1 MRKSA
6 IRYHCAQIGGREKR
20 IWCLLRNSFVR
31 HRRHKALTLVL
42 SAAQFKKFSDKE
54 RTVFPHHPPQ
64 SHGQKHSK
72 KGYPDPVKRSR
83 MRFPG
88 NPTASSGHRGTRQQE
103 FCLYHRNFS
112 PERVFLGDRHSAKP
126 GRNLVNR
133 KPTSRIMNRIVK
145 LQIKPCSQNRADIIA
160 HKPNANKDNR

>member
-1 MRKSA
+1 
-6 IRYHCAQIGGREKR
+6 
-20 IWCLLRNSFVR
+20 
-31 HRRHKALTLVL
+31 
-42 SAAQFKKFSDKE
+42 
-54 RTVFPHHPPQ
+54 
-64 SHGQKHSK
+64 
-72 KGYPDPVKRSR
+72 

-112 PERVFLGDRHSAKP
+112 SERVFLGDRHSAKP

-145 LQIKPCSQNRADIIA
+145 LQIKPCSQNRAHIIA
-160 HKPNANKDNR
+160 QQQRKQR